1 MYCKEKWCSAAR
13 KGPLSGRVGSFQMHS
28 INKMRRF
35 QDLKSAAKLRQGRLV
50 PVGRSREI
58 ARRCTYH
65 TQRKSCGNTG
75 LLTCVREQMLLRPHP
90 TFSQV
95 SLQWRTFRPGD
106 SIASAWPRAHSTVS
120 CRPCGLLPCGPCRR
134 TAGAACITVSIRFWG
149 SGTGRFGCF
158 YSSLYHIGK
167 RRILQADFW
176 AVSAAASVSGGKGQS
191 SRSVGA
197 EAPKY

>member
-1 MYCKEKWCSAAR
+1 MYCKGKWCSAAR

-75 LLTCVREQMLLRPHP
+75 LLTCVGERASLLRPHP
-90 TFSQV
+90 AFSQV
-95 SLQWRTFRPGD
+95 FPAMADFRPGGLMT
-106 SIASAWPRAHSTVS
+106 ASVWPHAHSTVS
-120 CRPCGLLPCGPCRR
+120 CRHFCLLPCLSYSKECCGH
-134 TAGAACITVSIRFWG
+134 GVYYGISIFSFTVNHR
-149 SGTGRFGCF
+149 
-158 YSSLYHIGK
+158 
-167 RRILQADFW
+167 
-176 AVSAAASVSGGKGQS
+176 
-191 SRSVGA
+191 
-197 EAPKY
+197 P